1 MCGPLL
7 GWGEHIEG
15 EHHYVDLRL
24 RGDPRRADDEPVA
37 GDDAAEATWVELHAV
52 AELDLVEGL
61 AELLGEHGIIATF
74 T

>member
-1 MCGPLL
+1 M
-7 GWGEHIEG
+7 
-15 EHHYVDLRL
+15 
-24 RGDPRRADDEPVA
+24 A

-52 AELDLVEGL
+52 SELDLVEGL